1 MTTLSKFYTPRQV
14 ASLLGLSRLTIY
26 KWIDEG
32 KLKAYKVNQRW
43 MIEQRDVENL
53 VYGKGA
59 TSQ

>member
-14 ASLLGLSRLTIY
+14 ASFLGISQLTIY
-26 KWIDEG
+26 KWIDDG

-43 MIEQRDVENL
+43 MIEQKDVENL

-59 TSQ
+59 TRQ

>member
-1 MTTLSKFYTPRQV
+1 MTTLNKFYTPRQV
-14 ASLLGLSRLTIY
+14 ASMLGLSQLTIY

-43 MIEQRDVENL
+43 MIEQKDVENL

-59 TSQ
+59 TRQ

>member
-14 ASLLGLSRLTIY
+14 ASLLGLSQLTIY

-43 MIEQRDVENL
+43 MIEQKDVENL
-53 VYGKGA
+53 VYGKGG
-59 TSQ
+59 SQK